1 MQKIGNRMKILTFIG
16 LFAYGLSNLVH
27 AEPLTCHTGPVVI
40 EIAQGNWQ
48 VTSCSD
54 SQSLVFVTMKDN
66 PSMPFV
72 FIVKRSADKVSI
84 RGEGNGNKVFTQQA
98 YFALKGM
105 SMANF
110 DELVQATL
118 QIQNTSSQTQ

>member
-1 MQKIGNRMKILTFIG
+1 MKILTFIG

-27 AEPLTCHTGPVVI
+27 AEPLTCNTGPVVI
-40 EIAQGNWQ
+40 AIAQGNWQ

-72 FIVKRSADKVSI
+72 FIVKRSADEVSI

-98 YFALKGM
+98 YLALKGM